1 MYSAEKYL
9 WWNKAE
15 RKLADDVSD
24 FSDNVIRAQINDIER
39 SKKFPWNW
47 FEEMGRKGW
56 YGAFIPE
63 KYGGTGK
70 GIGRTTGFCIVLEEI
85 ARGAPVAVDFYETT
99 IYGYSPIVRFGT
111 EKQKKKWL
119 PRLATGELFAAIVIT
134 EPFMGSDAANIQ
146 TTAVRKGNE
155 YVINGKKRFIT
166 LGGIAN
172 LYVVYCKTGDDPE
185 DRKNH
190 RHLSTFVVEKGTP
203 GFTVEAV
210 HDPMGRFGSR
220 HAVLNFEEVHVPRE
234 NLILNEGDGWK
245 ILTDALNIERLG
257 VAAGAVGTS
266 RCAIEATAEY
276 VTRRVAFN
284 QTLAD
289 IPGVQTMCGDMVT
302 RTNLISLLVYYSA
315 HKMDIGI
322 DVPLGC
328 TIAKV
333 FATQSLMKTVLDSV
347 QCHGGDGYMR
357 NYPVERLMRDSKLIE
372 IGAGANELMQHLVWR
387 LWLKDYLALR
397 SAGRK
402 PVTRSSTTGPAA
414 KKKIL
419 EALADFYCRHPALYM
434 EKEEMMAKLGLTA
447 ADLDKALEAAE
458 AEKLVALYRK
468 RGRIALAKATYA
480 GLKKA
485 KPQKHYQ
492 FFPDFVDKAREVF

>member
-1 MYSAEKYL
+1 
-9 WWNKAE
+9 
-15 RKLADDVSD
+15 
-24 FSDNVIRAQINDIER
+24 
-39 SKKFPWNW
+39 
-47 FEEMGRKGW
+47 
-56 YGAFIPE
+56 
-63 KYGGTGK
+63 
-70 GIGRTTGFCIVLEEI
+70 
-85 ARGAPVAVDFYETT
+85 
-99 IYGYSPIVRFGT
+99 
-111 EKQKKKWL
+111 
-119 PRLATGELFAAIVIT
+119 
-134 EPFMGSDAANIQ
+134 
-146 TTAVRKGNE
+146 
-155 YVINGKKRFIT
+155 
-166 LGGIAN
+166 
-172 LYVVYCKTGDDPE
+172 
-185 DRKNH
+185 
-190 RHLSTFVVEKGTP
+190 
-203 GFTVEAV
+203 
-210 HDPMGRFGSR
+210 MGRFGSR
-220 HAVLNFEEVHVPRE
+220 HAVLNFDEVRVPKE

-266 RCAIEATAEY
+266 RCAVAATADY

-315 HKMDIGI
+315 HKMDLGM

-333 FATQSLMKTVLDSV
+333 YATQSLMKTVLDAV

-402 PVTRSSTTGPAA
+402 PVIRSRTAGPAA

-419 EALADFYCRHPALYM
+419 DTLADFYCRHPALYI
-434 EKEEMMAKLGLTA
+434 EKEEIMEKLGLTGE
-447 ADLDKALEAAE
+447 DLDKALEAAE

-468 RGRIALAKATYA
+468 RGGIALAKATYA

-485 KPQKHYQ
+485 KPQEYYN